1 MPLFYD
7 TNEFPFFLSLMIRRI
22 DKPYSQIDD
31 TFLSNWYEK
40 PKKYFITRMDNRRT
54 KIMLF
59 LV

>member
-22 DKPYSQIDD
+22 DKPFSRIDD

-40 PKKYFITRMDNRRT
+40 PKKYILSHVWIIDVQ
-54 KIMLF
+54 K
-59 LV
+59 